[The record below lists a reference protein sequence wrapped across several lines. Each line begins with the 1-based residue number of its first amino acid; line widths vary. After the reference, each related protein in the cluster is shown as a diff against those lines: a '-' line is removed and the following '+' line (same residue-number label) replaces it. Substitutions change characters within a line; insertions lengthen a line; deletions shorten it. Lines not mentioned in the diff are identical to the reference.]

1 MRHIVGVML
10 AVLALAGCGGKTPVA
25 QTGPEPTLTTSVP
38 RTAGEIATEMGIGPV
53 AVWTA
58 ATDKNQL
65 LGRPG
70 GYTSAATMTDKRV
83 SCTTDPDTSCG
94 ATVEVYPTEGE
105 ALARSQYI
113 QSILS
118 GGGLLGTE
126 YHTIQGGALLR
137 VTGQLTPEQAKV
149 YADKFKVAAQH

>member
-1 MRHIVGVML
+1 MRHIAAVML
-10 AVLALAGCGGKTPVA
+10 AVLALAGCGGKTPVT
-25 QTGPEPTLTTSVP
+25 QTVPEPSVTTSAT

-53 AVWTA
+53 TVWTA

-70 GYTSAATMTDKRV
+70 GYTSAATITDRRV
-83 SCTTDPDTSCG
+83 SCTPDPDTSCG

-113 QSILS
+113 QSILA
-118 GGGLLGTE
+118 GQAWLGTE
-126 YHTIQGGALLR
+126 YHTIQGSALLR

>member
-1 MRHIVGVML
+1 MEARHQSLRQDRSRAWPHPYPAPL
-10 AVLALAGCGGKTPVA
+10 ARSP
-25 QTGPEPTLTTSVP
+25 P
-38 RTAGEIATEMGIGPV
+38 RWVT
-53 AVWTA
+53 VWTA

-70 GYTSAATMTDKRV
+70 GYTTAATITDKRV
-83 SCTTDPDTSCG
+83 SCTPDPDTSCG

-113 QSILS
+113 QSVLS

-126 YHTIQGGALLR
+126 YHTIQGSALLR

-149 YADKFKVAAQH
+149 YADKFKAAAQR